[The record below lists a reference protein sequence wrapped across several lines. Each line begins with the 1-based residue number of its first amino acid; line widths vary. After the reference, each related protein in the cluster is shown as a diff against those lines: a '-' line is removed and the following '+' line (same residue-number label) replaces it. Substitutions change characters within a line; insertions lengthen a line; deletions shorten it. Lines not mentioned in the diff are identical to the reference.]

1 MACPNGH
8 APRHYLLRRCQ
19 QRRKNKMQTPNTL
32 RQIAS
37 VIRCRLA
44 GFCPKSCSV
53 DQPAFP
59 TVVGRV
65 LLGFAFLVML
75 SAGAMAQNTFLYT
88 NNNASGANTVSAFSV
103 GSNGALTPVAGSP
116 FPTGGTGGGGG
127 FPAINQVAIS
137 TARKFIYASNS
148 NSTDISGFS

>member
-1 MACPNGH
+1 
-8 APRHYLLRRCQ
+8 
-19 QRRKNKMQTPNTL
+19 
-32 RQIAS
+32 
-37 VIRCRLA
+37 
-44 GFCPKSCSV
+44 SCSV

-116 FPTGGTGGGGG
+116 FPTGGTGSGGG

-137 TARKFIYASNS
+137 TARKFLYASNS
-148 NSTDISGFS
+148 FSADISGFSINPVTGFLTLVPGSPFPAGGIGDLSLAVSQDDKFLFCGTASG